1 MIDRRVIWAAVLSPL
16 AMAALLHGAGGKPF
30 AIDAAKS
37 RATIEVGKSG
47 VLSFAAGH
55 SHEIAVQKVTG
66 TVSVDL
72 ENPAKSSVRVEIPAE
87 ALHVTQKDESADDV
101 PKIQET
107 MDGAQVLDA
116 QHYPKMIFES
126 TSITVKDHTATSMN
140 LVVAGRLTI
149 RETARTVTVPV
160 SVKIDGA
167 ALLATG
173 RFTIK
178 QTDFGIK
185 PGSVGGVV
193 SVKDAVAI
201 AFEISARGGA

>member
-1 MIDRRVIWAAVLSPL
+1 MIGGRVIWATVLSPL
-16 AMAALLHGAGGKPF
+16 AMAALLHGAGEKSF

-66 TVSVDL
+66 AVSVDL

-87 ALHVTQKDESADDV
+87 ALHVAQKDESADDV

-107 MDGAQVLDA
+107 MAGAQVLDA
-116 QHYPKMIFES
+116 RHFTKMTFES
-126 TSITVKDHTATSMN
+126 TSITVKDHAAASMN
-140 LVVAGRLTI
+140 LVVSGRLTI
-149 RETARTVTVPV
+149 RDTARTVSVPV
-160 SVKIDGA
+160 NVKIDGA
-167 ALLATG
+167 ALTASG

-185 PGSVGGVV
+185 PVSVGGVV